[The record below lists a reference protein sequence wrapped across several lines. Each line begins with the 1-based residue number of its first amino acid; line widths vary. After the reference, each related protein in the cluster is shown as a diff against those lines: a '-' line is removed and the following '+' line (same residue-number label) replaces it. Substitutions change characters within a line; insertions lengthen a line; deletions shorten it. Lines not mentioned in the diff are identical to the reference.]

1 MNLPPMLKKIQ
12 ANAIMS
18 INGLINTRIT
28 QKSYKPSNYNS
39 NNVTYKSGTNTVLID
54 FIKDNKIK
62 YTITSKYGDK
72 LNISIDDYNSH
83 IHAIEIYP
91 YY

>member
-1 MNLPPMLKKIQ
+1 
-12 ANAIMS
+12 MS
-18 INGLINTRIT
+18 INGLINTRIA
-28 QKSYKPSNYNS
+28 QKSYKPSNCNS
-39 NNVTYKSGTNTVLID
+39 NNVTYSSITRLSTNAALID

-62 YTITSKYGDK
+62 YTITSKYCDK
-72 LNISIDDYNSH
+72 LNISIDEYDSH